1 MKPKALILL
10 APGTN
15 RHLDVAQAFELAG
28 AASEVV
34 PWSRL
39 RAGKR
44 RLRDYQILVVPGG
57 FSYADCL
64 GSGRR
69 LALELQ
75 SFLREEVQQFVEQGR
90 PVLGICNGF
99 QTLVQ
104 AGLLPQTVPAT
115 LAHNDQ
121 GDFVC
126 RWVSLQP
133 LSKVCVWTRELQE
146 PIHCPVAHGEGNFQ
160 VQSPEM
166 LAALGDQVALRY
178 QPLAGTTNPSGSMG
192 DIAGVCNERGN
203 VLGLMPHPENHI
215 HGYQY
220 PFGQGEAF
228 SGRRLFEQGVAYANQ
243 L

>member
-15 RHLDVAQAFELAG
+15 RHLDVARAFELAG
-28 AASEVV
+28 AAPHVV
-34 PWSRL
+34 PLSRL
-39 RAGKR
+39 RAQEE
-44 RLRDYQILVVPGG
+44 RLANYQILVIPGG

-75 SFLREEVQQFVEQGR
+75 SFLREEVHEFVQGGK

-104 AGLLPQTVPAT
+104 AGLLPQSVHST
-115 LAHNDQ
+115 LAHNEQ

-133 LSKVCVWTRELQE
+133 QSSRCVWTRGLQE

-160 VQSPEM
+160 VESPAV
-166 LAALGDQVALRY
+166 LAALGDQIALRY
-178 QPLAGTTNPSGSMG
+178 APLAGTSNPSGSMG
-192 DIAGVCNERGN
+192 DIAGVCNPQGN

-215 HGYQY
+215 HSYQY
-220 PFGQGEAF
+220 PFGPGEAF